1 MKAPEKTH
9 LRIGEVPEALALAG
23 AVVAGM
29 EPLRR
34 PTGTHADLAS
44 GAMLTYG
51 PTRNVGQRLEDQN

>member
-1 MKAPEKTH
+1 VKAPEKTH